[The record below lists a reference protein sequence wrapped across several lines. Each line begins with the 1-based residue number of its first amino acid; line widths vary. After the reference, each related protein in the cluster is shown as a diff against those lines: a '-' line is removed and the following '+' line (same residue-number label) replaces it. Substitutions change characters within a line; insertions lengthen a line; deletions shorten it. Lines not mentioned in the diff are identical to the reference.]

1 MSEKTNGLT
10 DEQNAVMMPYFVH
23 EGEMSR
29 MERVNK
35 RWFIAFLIVL
45 VMLFVTNAAWIIY
58 ESQFETV
65 TYEQGAT
72 YESDVQTSV
81 MNNGTGEVIYNG
93 DKNPSGDYGQGEEGR
108 SSGQSAETMPD
119 M

>member
-1 MSEKTNGLT
+1 MSEKTNGMT
-10 DEQNAVMMPYFVH
+10 DEQNAVMIPYFAH

-58 ESQFETV
+58 ESQ
-65 TYEQGAT
+65 YEKVLITQEVDTGEGAAVISGTGDAT
-72 YESDVQTSV
+72 YGQ
-81 MNNGTGEVIYNG
+81 GT
-93 DKNPSGDYGQGEEGR
+93 SGDYGQGEEGR
-108 SSGQSAETMPD
+108 SSGQSVETMPD

>member
-1 MSEKTNGLT
+1 MSEKMNGLT

-35 RWFIAFLIVL
+35 RCFIAFLIVL

-58 ESQFETV
+58 ESQ
-65 TYEQGAT
+65 YEKVLITQEVDTGEGAAVISGTGDAT
-72 YESDVQTSV
+72 YGQ
-81 MNNGTGEVIYNG
+81 GT
-93 DKNPSGDYGQGEEGR
+93 SGDYSQGEEGR
-108 SSGQSAETMPD
+108 SSGQSVETMPD